1 MKKHGEKITLGTPG
15 RMVACL
21 LCHRGL
27 ALRKVLH
34 GIALVGPCLVTSS
47 VPVTGREDGSFKRSL
62 IPRVFQERYTYIDA

>member
-1 MKKHGEKITLGTPG
+1 MKKYGEIITLDTPG

-34 GIALVGPCLVTSS
+34 GIALVDPCLVTSS
-47 VPVTGREDGSFKRSL
+47 IPITGREDGIFKRSL